1 MTVRENVRLMV
12 VDDQRPF
19 RMAAALVAARTP
31 GFELVGQ
38 AVTGEAAAAAARALL
53 PDMVLMDVRLPGI
66 SGIEAAARVADAVP
80 GAVVVLCSTYRRED
94 LPFPLESPGVAAYL
108 HKEELRPS
116 ALHELW
122 ARLGPSERRQS
133 PT

>member
-1 MTVRENVRLMV
+1 MTGGNNVRLMV

-19 RMAAALVAARTP
+19 RVAAARVAARTP

-38 AVTGEAAAAAARALL
+38 AETGEDAVATATELQ
-53 PDMVLMDVRLPGI
+53 PDLVLMDVQLPGI
-66 SGIEAAARVADAVP
+66 SGIEAAGLVAGAVP
-80 GAVVVLCSTYRRED
+80 GTVVVLCSTYRRDD
-94 LPFPLESPGVAAYL
+94 LPFSIDSPGVAAYL

-122 ARLGPSERRQS
+122 TRLGPGRCDAAG
-133 PT
+133 

>member
-1 MTVRENVRLMV
+1 MSGGTNVRLMV

-19 RMAAALVAARTP
+19 RVAAALVAARTQ

-38 AVTGEAAAAAARALL
+38 AETGEDAVATAAALR
-53 PDMVLMDVRLPGI
+53 PDLVLMDVQLPGI
-66 SGIEAAARVADAVP
+66 SGIEAAELVAGAVP
-80 GAVVVLCSTYRRED
+80 DAVVVLCSTYRRDD
-94 LPFPLESPGVAAYL
+94 LPFPIDSPGVAAYL

-122 ARLGPSERRQS
+122 TRLGPGCDGAAAG
-133 PT
+133 